1 MSGSSSQP
9 NWARPT
15 DICTGALGL
24 RDGRFLHGRCGVRPT
39 EPHRPPARARAP
51 VGRRA
56 RAEALHRVR
65 TNSLVRR
72 TGASADCPLTC
83 SPVPP
88 FVPPPDRP
96 LPRAC
101 ALPCTPHLPSMPSPH
116 QNTCLPDASPTGCP
130 RAPTPQVV
138 DGDAT
143 QVYVLWDDDTC
154 TRMKHATVPKYLVWA
169 APSPPRSPRDL
180 SAEAAHR
187 DAHVGATSP
196 PVSSPATRGH
206 LPPFVARPPKD
217 HTHPPPSHS
226 CANAPTLHP
235 ALPPFLP
242 PAPAPSGGI

>member
-1 MSGSSSQP
+1 MSGSSSQHKLGTTHRHLHRGTRAATMAVSCTAAVACDP
-9 NWARPT
+9 RSRIAPRLGREHPWVGARVRKRFTGFGPTRWFDGQARPPT
-15 DICTGALGL
+15 AHSRARPYL
-24 RDGRFLHGRCGVRPT
+24 RSYLRPT
-39 EPHRPPARARAP
+39 GLSLARAP
-51 VGRRA
+51 CPA
-56 RAEALHRVR
+56 PR
-65 TNSLVRR
+65 TCPPCRHPTR
-72 TGASADCPLTC
+72 T
-83 SPVPP
+83 
-88 FVPPPDRP
+88 
-96 LPRAC
+96 RAC
-101 ALPCTPHLPSMPSPH
+101 RMPR
-116 QNTCLPDASPTGCP
+116 QPDAP
-130 RAPTPQVV
+130 AHPQVV

-180 SAEAAHR
+180 GAEAAHR

-235 ALPPFLP
+235 ALPPVLP